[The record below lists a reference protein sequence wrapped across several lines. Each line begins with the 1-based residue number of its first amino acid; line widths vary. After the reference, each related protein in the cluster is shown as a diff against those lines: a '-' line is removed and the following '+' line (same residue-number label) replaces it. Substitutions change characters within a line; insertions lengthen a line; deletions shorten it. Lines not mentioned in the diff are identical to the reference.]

1 MATFFVNRASVA
13 PGPSREEFVWQAGC
27 PNRSVS
33 PRPCTA
39 GWRGLVP
46 QCHAAQPV
54 TVREFP
60 RGSALASPG
69 LRATWQLLA
78 RIHLGTG
85 DRSAAR
91 YS

>member
-1 MATFFVNRASVA
+1 MATFFVSRASVA
-13 PGPSREEFVWQAGC
+13 QVPLAKNLCGRLDVLIEALARGHALPAG
-27 PNRSVS
+27 
-33 PRPCTA
+33 
-39 GWRGLVP
+39 
-46 QCHAAQPV
+46 AASFRNATLRQPV

-60 RGSALASPG
+60 RGSALASPV
-69 LRATWQLLA
+69 LLAMWQLLA